1 MSAVEQ
7 ATPSQKWVGQ
17 AMRRK
22 EDARMITG
30 RGNYVDDLVLSGMLY
45 MAVVR
50 SSKAHAKIVSIDT
63 AGAKSAT
70 GVHGVFTSEDLNL
83 EAPLPMVWIPPGV
96 EVKTPETWP
105 LAKGVVKYVG
115 QPVAVVVGAD
125 KYAVVDAAEQV
136 VVEYDPLPVVVDPEE
151 ALKDG

>member
-1 MSAVEQ
+1 MSVTEQ
-7 ATPSQKWVGQ
+7 AAPSDKWVGQ
-17 AMRRK
+17 AIPRK

-30 RGNYVDDLVLSGMLY
+30 RGRYVDDLVLSGMLF

-50 SSKAHAKIVSIDT
+50 STEAPATIVSIDT
-63 AGAKSAT
+63 QGAKSPT
-70 GVHGVFTSEDLNL
+70 GGHGVFTSEDLNL

-115 QPVAVVVGAD
+115 QPVAVVVGSD
-125 KYAVVDAAEQV
+125 KYGVVDAAEHV
-136 VVEYDPLPVVVDPEE
+136 IVEYEPLPVVVDPEE
-151 ALKDG
+151 ALKD

>member
-30 RGNYVDDLVLSGMLY
+30 RGRYVDDLVLSGMLY

-50 SSKAHAKIVSIDT
+50 SPEAHAKIVSIET
-63 AGAKSAT
+63 ILACAS
-70 GVHGVFTSEDLNL
+70 L
-83 EAPLPMVWIPPGV
+83 ERTTVM
-96 EVKTPETWP
+96 
-105 LAKGVVKYVG
+105 
-115 QPVAVVVGAD
+115 
-125 KYAVVDAAEQV
+125 
-136 VVEYDPLPVVVDPEE
+136 
-151 ALKDG
+151 